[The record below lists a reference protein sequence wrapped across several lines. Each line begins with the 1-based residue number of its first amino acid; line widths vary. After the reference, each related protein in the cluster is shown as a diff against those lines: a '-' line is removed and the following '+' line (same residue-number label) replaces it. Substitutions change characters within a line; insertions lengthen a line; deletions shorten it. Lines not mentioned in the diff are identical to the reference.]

1 MRMRILD
8 RYVIREIIPPF
19 LIALLVF
26 TFILIIPFIIELAEQ
41 MIAKGVPWATL
52 LQLMGTLLPGVAAL
66 TIPMALLIGIL
77 VAMGRLSADRE
88 VVVMMACGVS
98 PYRLLQ
104 PVLFLGVI
112 CWGVASWVMLEA
124 MPNANQTF
132 REISNQIVMD
142 RAEGEV
148 RPRVFF
154 EDFPNLVLYVNEVPI
169 GGTGWNDVLA
179 ADSRDPAQQ
188 VIFLAKRGRM
198 VIDRNARTIQMVL
211 EDGTRHRTD
220 LNNPNNYEVAR
231 FQSTILTLDPESV
244 FPRRGPARGDR
255 ELSIEELS
263 AKAEEMRAQGLSP
276 HNQVMEIHKKF
287 SIPVACFVFA
297 LLGLALGASSRKD
310 GKLAA
315 FVLGIGVIFAYYVVM
330 YGGEALA
337 KGHWMPAWLAMWL
350 PNFLLGFVGVVLLA
364 SRSRSAGSPI
374 RLSLPRWLSRRAPA
388 ANAALPRTTAG
399 PAARNGRGLIVFKVP
414 QVSLPGP
421 RLLDVYLAKQYFHIL
436 GMTTVGMLGLFYL
449 STFVDLSDKWFKGQT
464 SFGML
469 AQFLFWSTPEWLTY
483 ILALAVLLSSL
494 VTIGLLTK
502 NSELIVMRACGI
514 SLYRTALPLLLFA
527 FAASAVLFAM
537 EERVLA
543 TANRHADLLKHTIRT
558 GSPQTFGVMNRKWMV
573 GRNGEVYHYQ
583 FYDPLK
589 RELNSLSVFNFEEA
603 AHTIRSRVF
612 AAKATYAPTAG
623 PTGPITQWRL
633 EQGWS
638 REFGP
643 RTQVQAFSQ
652 FADRTVALEAADYF
666 VTETR
671 EPDLMNFG
679 QLRTYIGELRASGYN
694 VLEHEVG
701 LHRKVAFP
709 FVTVVMTL
717 IAVPFAVSTGKRGA
731 MYGVG
736 IGIVLALV
744 YWVMISIFAAFGI
757 GGLLDPVLAAW
768 APNLL
773 FGAAAAFLLLTVRT

>member
-399 PAARNGRGLIVFKVP
+399 PAARNGRVLIVFKVP
-414 QVSLPGP
+414 QFSLPGP

-436 GMTTVGMLGLFYL
+436 GMTTVGMLGLFYI

-589 RELNSLSVFNFEEA
+589 RELNSLSVFNFDEA

>member
-374 RLSLPRWLSRRAPA
+374 RLSLPRWVSRRAPA

-399 PAARNGRGLIVFKVP
+399 PAARNGRVLIVFKVP
-414 QVSLPGP
+414 QFSLPGP

-436 GMTTVGMLGLFYL
+436 GMTTVGMLGLFYI